1 MLYEFIDPY
10 TIAAGAVALAQ
21 KAKDKLFG
29 KNEKT
34 TSSSSSTK
42 KDNNTNDKS
51 DIKSNTKNDSKSTPF
66 KIFENSLLS
75 QQINADKVLKYIYLK
90 AAYENDNFSLK
101 SSIQEIFET
110 FTSTINSIEKKLHT
124 TVNNVFNGA
133 SFLKTD
139 SAFKL
144 YIDKIISDG
153 TRSWIKTE
161 IDEIK
166 NEKDILDFL
175 NK

>member
-1 MLYEFIDPY
+1 MLYEFVVPVVPPE
-10 TIAAGAVALAQ
+10 TIAALVVAAGQEVLN
-21 KAKDKLFG
+21 LS
-29 KNEKT
+29 N
-34 TSSSSSTK
+34 SSSSSSSNTK
-42 KDNNTNDKS
+42 KDNDINDKS
-51 DIKSNTKNDSKSTPF
+51 DIKSNTKNDSKSIPF
-66 KIFENSLLS
+66 KNFENSFLK
-75 QQINADKVLKYIYLK
+75 QETNPDKVLKYIYLK

-110 FTSTINSIEKKLHT
+110 FTSTINSIEKNLHI
-124 TVNNVFNGA
+124 TVNNAFNRE

-139 SAFKL
+139 SAFKS

-166 NEKDILDFL
+166 DVKNILDFL
-175 NK
+175 K